1 MGYDQRFSRRKVG
14 CKVFKYLKLNK
25 VLFFFA
31 QDSRAG
37 LEFIMI
43 RISQLRLPCG
53 YAAGALENKIGK
65 TLRMEGRS
73 LTYTIV
79 RHSVDA
85 RKKPQLFDT
94 YTVDVDTGL
103 GPGGEAALLK
113 RLKNRSLTRKRSL
126 ALREFSLGMESLD
139 RFVMSEP
146 LYRVHECVFGVL
158 ALESE
163 PVDPRL

>member
-1 MGYDQRFSRRKVG
+1 
-14 CKVFKYLKLNK
+14 
-25 VLFFFA
+25 
-31 QDSRAG
+31 
-37 LEFIMI
+37 MI

-103 GPGGEAALLK
+103 GPGGEAAGYPGEHPDPP
-113 RLKNRSLTRKRSL
+113 
-126 ALREFSLGMESLD
+126 AGREGRPAGE
-139 RFVMSEP
+139 
-146 LYRVHECVFGVL
+146 GGG
-158 ALESE
+158 
-163 PVDPRL
+163 